1 MEINKPQ
8 NNFKLY
14 LINEKDSI
22 TIKINEIYNN
32 HKYYYICNFSLE
44 DITKIHKIF
53 YLYNDNIEKLYNY
66 LKKILEKK
74 KITIKKE
81 IINISLL
88 INYILDDIEI
98 NIEFILSKISTNFI
112 NNINNPT
119 IIENNNINII
129 NYYKINENNL
139 IQKENKNN
147 ILNNKNEIERYQ
159 KLFEYKMNQH
169 IYFNS
174 DPSKLNFNIT
184 ITENC
189 SSCRW
194 TTNNSFYIFKS
205 ILNDYLV
212 VYGNNSKNYSI
223 EFYDITTKKLNENL
237 TINNAHKDRI
247 VNIKHYYYELKNQ
260 DLILSSSQDGT
271 IKLWQ
276 LFSLKNLLILNHPI
290 QRKDDFRL
298 CCEMTFFNRIIN
310 DYYIITRRCNE
321 NEIKI
326 WNNKG
331 ENINT
336 YAIGGGTIYLNKY
349 YYNNKSYLLC
359 GGSESNIELRDVEN
373 GEIIHKYGDDC
384 SHWVEIYEIDNEKR
398 VIAANYKNCL
408 IKIFDFN
415 TETLIK
421 TLIIEKQK
429 EKHIFSFCLWNEK
442 YILVGCLNSI
452 KLFNID
458 EEKLIKE
465 FNGIFSGW
473 AVLSIF
479 KFNHPILGDCI
490 IANDFSG
497 DSDRNG
503 KINLLSIS

>member
-1 MEINKPQ
+1 
-8 NNFKLY
+8 
-14 LINEKDSI
+14 
-22 TIKINEIYNN
+22 
-32 HKYYYICNFSLE
+32 
-44 DITKIHKIF
+44 
-53 YLYNDNIEKLYNY
+53 
-66 LKKILEKK
+66 
-74 KITIKKE
+74 
-81 IINISLL
+81 
-88 INYILDDIEI
+88 
-98 NIEFILSKISTNFI
+98 
-112 NNINNPT
+112 
-119 IIENNNINII
+119 
-129 NYYKINENNL
+129 
-139 IQKENKNN
+139 
-147 ILNNKNEIERYQ
+147 
-159 KLFEYKMNQH
+159 MNQH

-174 DPSKLNFNIT
+174 DPSKLNFNMT

-189 SSCRW
+189 STCRW

-237 TINNAHKDRI
+237 IINNAHKDRI

-349 YYNNKSYLLC
+349 YYNNKSYFLC

-398 VIAANYKNCL
+398 VIAANYNNCL

-452 KLFNID
+452 KLYNID

-490 IANDFSG
+490 IANDSSG
-497 DSDRNG
+497 EPDRNG